1 MMNQAQALQALSR
14 EDPAAADDAKAA
26 LCWLNADEGFGAISL
41 LRLQEFLWYV
51 LPSQW
56 PVQPQSRLAVA
67 HALGRV
73 MLLAGLE
80 RYAQVCTSRE
90 TARIIAAYEDGPDAG
105 IAQYT
110 KAVER
115 SDSAPPDTDLLA
127 WGSVMGP
134 QERAAYDSCAAAL
147 ELAVA
152 AGELR
157 PGTTGWRTRR
167 VQLVDRWLTQTEPGE
182 SPAPGDT
189 WLSRISAER
198 IDDWVRS
205 TTGQRAELAQEIV
218 PRLLEPPVAADLQ
231 TLCWLLDRASDG
243 IKLTARH
250 YISPVIVDEAVE
262 LFGWQDLVSGNR
274 RQELAVTP
282 LHTLRQLAAREMGA
296 VKRSGTSLV
305 LTKTGRLMYDE
316 SAVRWHIG
324 TSALIGPE
332 DGPRPEFA
340 VAAREGALLLTLVT
354 GPLSYEHLTAQLT
367 ELLTREG
374 WTARAGGSVA
384 AAACGEIHVLRHRLR
399 ALRLLGDADVLS
411 APVSLSEAGT
421 SAALSGLLSRAL
433 RPRHHTARPLG

>member
-1 MMNQAQALQALSR
+1 MMSEAQALQALGR

-26 LCWLNADEGFGAISL
+26 LCWLSADEGFGAISL

-56 PVQPQSRLAVA
+56 PVPAQSRFDVA
-67 HALGRV
+67 KALGRV
-73 MLLAGLE
+73 LLLAGLE
-80 RYAQVCTSRE
+80 RYAAVCMSPE
-90 TARIIAAYEDGPDAG
+90 TARIIAAYNKGADAG
-105 IAQYT
+105 IAEYT
-110 KAVER
+110 RAIES

-147 ELAVA
+147 ELAVSA
-152 AGELR
+152 RELR
-157 PGTTGWRTRR
+157 PGTTGWRGKRA
-167 VQLVDRWLTQTEPGE
+167 QLVDRWLTQTEPSE

-205 TTGQRAELAQEIV
+205 TPGHRAELARAIV
-218 PRLLEPPVAADLQ
+218 PRLLEPPTSADLQ
-231 TLCWLLDRASDG
+231 TLQWLLWKAKDG

-250 YISPVIVDEAVE
+250 YISPSCVDEAVE
-262 LFGWQDLVSGNR
+262 LFGWQDLVSGRR

-282 LHTLRQLAAREMGA
+282 LHTLRQLASREMGA

-305 LTKTGRLMYDE
+305 LTKTGKLMDADP
-316 SAVRWHIG
+316 AVRWHIG

-354 GPLSYEHLTAQLT
+354 GPLSYEQLTARLT

-399 ALRLLGDADVLS
+399 ALGLLGTADVLS
-411 APVSLSEAGT
+411 APVSLSSAGT
-421 SAALSGLLSRAL
+421 SAALSGLLARAL
-433 RPRHHTARPLG
+433 RPRHHAPGR